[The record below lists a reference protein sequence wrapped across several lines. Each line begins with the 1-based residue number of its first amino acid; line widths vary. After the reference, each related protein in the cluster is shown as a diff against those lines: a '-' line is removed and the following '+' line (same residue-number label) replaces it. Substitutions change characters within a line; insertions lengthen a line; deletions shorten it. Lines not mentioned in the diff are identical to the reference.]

1 MKTHTRNHDADTQ
14 IYECWLDNRGQIT
27 RTEVRA
33 QDLDEAA
40 TMLTIATRGGSTIP
54 LLDTLTEAR

>member
-1 MKTHTRNHDADTQ
+1 MKTTKSREADRDTAV
-14 IYECWLDNRGQIT
+14 YECWLDNGCLMQC
-27 RTEVRA
+27 RA

-40 TMLTIATRGGSTIP
+40 SMIGRIVSGSAVRP